1 MVPVLNDSFAG
12 QDVLVF
18 MDRGTETAL
27 AYDRRVDGRS
37 LTFSLSPET
46 SGARSV
52 LIDNDETGSLWMAI
66 TGQAFEGPL
75 KGKRLERV
83 PSHLSFWFAWK
94 DWNPHTEL
102 STKPWPSS
110 PARAGGQARGPRV
123 PGYSRVLAATT
134 NSASKTIAA
143 MAHQD
148 RCGTGLRRRR
158 RFRSLL

>member
-27 AYDRRVDGRS
+27 AYDRRVDVRS

-52 LIDNDETGSLWMAI
+52 LIDDETGSLWMAI

-75 KGKRLERV
+75 NGKRLERV

-102 STKPWPSS
+102 YEA
-110 PARAGGQARGPRV
+110 PAW
-123 PGYSRVLAATT
+123 
-134 NSASKTIAA
+134 
-143 MAHQD
+143 
-148 RCGTGLRRRR
+148 
-158 RFRSLL
+158 